1 MTSTPPARI
10 ADAAAPGTTP
20 RRLLA
25 PDMSRGAMLLM
36 IAAAYA
42 TVYAGSQFGADVSQ
56 LPLADR
62 ITTFVS
68 ALLLDNRAFPLF
80 AILFG
85 YWVARGTDR
94 RSERDGSPRQAYVR
108 LLRRAGAL
116 LLFGAI
122 HAVLVFPGEILSS
135 YGIALL
141 LVGWLLLLGTRAL
154 IVALGVLLA
163 GSALVNTL
171 FALAAAYAAEIDPVA
186 LGAVPG
192 YVTGADWAG
201 RILGYPFTLVF
212 LVLGYPLLL
221 LVVTGFLT
229 GRLRLFED
237 VDRHRRTLR
246 LLAAAGIAVSVG
258 GALPAAFASVGLL
271 EADWV
276 SAGLLNGLQILT
288 GVAGGLGYASLFTLI
303 GTHLEQHP
311 GRFARALAA
320 MGSRSLTFYLLHSV
334 LVAVILHP
342 ELIGVGALVGP
353 FGAVAVAAGVWILGL
368 LTASALERAGR
379 PGPLDALMRRLVD
392 GPPRARSESR
402 GGD

>member
-1 MTSTPPARI
+1 MTSTPPART
-10 ADAAAPGTTP
+10 ADTAAPGPAP

-25 PDMSRGAMLLM
+25 PDLSRGAMLLM

-42 TVYAGSQFGADVSQ
+42 TVYAGSHFGADVSQ

-94 RSERDGSPRQAYVR
+94 RRERDGSPRGAYVR

-116 LLFGAI
+116 LLFGAV
-122 HAVLVFPGEILSS
+122 HAILVFPGEILSS

-141 LVGWLLLLGTRAL
+141 LVGWLLLLGSRAL
-154 IVALGVLLA
+154 VVALGVLLA

-171 FALAAAYAAEIDPVA
+171 LALAMAYSAELDPAALA
-186 LGAVPG
+186 GVPG
-192 YVTGADWAG
+192 YATVADWAG
-201 RILGYPFTLVF
+201 RILAYPVTLVF
-212 LVLGYPLLL
+212 MVLGYPLLL

-246 LLAAAGIAVSVG
+246 LLAALGIAVSVG
-258 GALPAAFASVGLL
+258 GALPAALTSVGVL
-271 EADWV
+271 EVGWV
-276 SAGLLNGLQILT
+276 TTGLLNGLQILT

-303 GTHLEQHP
+303 GTRVERRPGHL
-311 GRFARALAA
+311 ARALAA

-342 ELIGVGALVGP
+342 ELIGVGAHVGP
-353 FGAVAVAAGVWILGL
+353 FGAVAVAAGVWVLGL
-368 LTASALERAGR
+368 LAASALERAGR

-392 GPPRARSESR
+392 GPPRR
-402 GGD
+402 GTATAPR

>member
-1 MTSTPPARI
+1 MTNTPPTDTDRT
-10 ADAAAPGTTP
+10 AAPAP

-42 TVYAGSQFGADVSQ
+42 TVYAGSHFGADVSQ

-62 ITTFVS
+62 VTAFAS

-94 RSERDGSPRQAYVR
+94 RSERDGIPRQAYVR

-116 LLFGAI
+116 LLFGVI

-141 LVGWLLLLGTRAL
+141 LVGWLLLLSTRAL
-154 IVALGVLLA
+154 VVALGVLLV
-163 GSALVNTL
+163 GSALLNTL
-171 FALAAAYAAEIDPVA
+171 FAVAYAYAAATDPVA
-186 LGAVPG
+186 LAAVPG
-192 YVTGADWAG
+192 YLTAGDWAG
-201 RILGYPFTLVF
+201 RILAYPVTLVF
-212 LVLGYPLLL
+212 MVLGYPLLL
-221 LVVTGFLT
+221 LVVTGFLA

-246 LLAAAGIAVSVG
+246 LLATLGIAVSVG
-258 GALPAAFASVGLL
+258 GALPAALASVGALD
-271 EADWV
+271 AGW
-276 SAGLLNGLQILT
+276 ATIGLLNGLQILT

-303 GTHLEQHP
+303 GTRVEQHP

-334 LVAVILHP
+334 LIAATLHS
-342 ELIGVGALVGP
+342 ELIGVGAHVGP
-353 FGAVAVAAGVWILGL
+353 FGAVAVATGVWLLGL
-368 LTASALERAGR
+368 LAASALERAGR

-392 GPPRARSESR
+392 GAPARS
-402 GGD
+402 

>member
-1 MTSTPPARI
+1 MTNTPPART
-10 ADAAAPGTTP
+10 AETAAPDP
-20 RRLLA
+20 ARRRLLA

-42 TVYAGSQFGADVSQ
+42 TVYAGSSFGADVSQ

-62 ITTFVS
+62 ITTFAS

-94 RSERDGSPRQAYVR
+94 RRDRDGGPRQAYVR

-116 LLFGAI
+116 LLFGAV

-141 LVGWLLLLGTRAL
+141 LVGWLLLLSTRAL
-154 IVALGVLLA
+154 VVALGVLLA
-163 GSALVNTL
+163 GSALMNTL
-171 FALAAAYAAEIDPVA
+171 LALATAYAAATDPVA
-186 LGAVPG
+186 LTAVPG
-192 YVTGADWAG
+192 YLTAGDWAG
-201 RILGYPFTLVF
+201 RLLGYPFTLVF

-221 LVVTGFLT
+221 LVVTGFLA

-237 VDRHRRTLR
+237 LDRHRRTLR
-246 LLAAAGIAVSVG
+246 ALAAAGIAVSVG
-258 GALPAAFASVGLL
+258 AALPAALVSVGVL

-276 SAGLLNGLQILT
+276 VKGLLNGLQILT
-288 GVAGGLGYASLFTLI
+288 GVAGGLGYASLFALV
-303 GTHLEQHP
+303 GARAERRP
-311 GRFARALAA
+311 GPLARALAA

-342 ELIGVGALVGP
+342 DLIGVGAHVGP
-353 FGAVAVAAGVWILGL
+353 FGAVAVAAGVWAVGL
-368 LTASALERAGR
+368 LVASALERAGR
-379 PGPLDALMRRLVD
+379 PGPLDAVMRRLVD
-392 GPPRARSESR
+392 GPSRS
-402 GGD
+402 

>member
-1 MTSTPPARI
+1 MTNTPPAPVL
-10 ADAAAPGTTP
+10 DAARPRT

-42 TVYAGSQFGADVSQ
+42 TVYAGSSFGADVSQ
-56 LPLADR
+56 LPVADR
-62 ITTFVS
+62 VTTFAS

-94 RSERDGSPRQAYVR
+94 RRERDGSPRPAYLR

-116 LLFGAI
+116 LLFGVV

-141 LVGWLLLLGTRAL
+141 LVGWLLLLSTRAL
-154 IVALGVLLA
+154 VVALGVLLA

-171 FALAAAYAAEIDPVA
+171 IALAAAYAADLDPGA
-186 LGAVPG
+186 LTAVPG
-192 YVTGADWAG
+192 YVTAQDWMG
-201 RILGYPFTLVF
+201 RVLGYPVTLVF

-221 LVVTGFLT
+221 LVVTGFLA

-237 VDRHRRTLR
+237 LERHRRTLR
-246 LLAAAGIAVSVG
+246 VLAVAGIAVSVG
-258 GALPAAFASVGLL
+258 AALPAALASVGVL

-276 SAGLLNGLQILT
+276 ARGLLNGLQILT
-288 GVAGGLGYASLFTLI
+288 GVAGGLGYASLFTLV
-303 GTHLEQHP
+303 GARFEQRP
-311 GRFARALAA
+311 GPLARALAA
-320 MGSRSLTFYLLHSV
+320 MGSRSLTFYLLHSA
-334 LVAVILHP
+334 LVAVVLHP
-342 ELIGVGALVGP
+342 QLIGVGAHVGP
-353 FGAVAVAAGVWILGL
+353 FGAVAVAVGVWALGL
-368 LTASALERAGR
+368 LLASALERAGR
-379 PGPLDALMRRLVD
+379 PGPLDSLMRRMVD
-392 GPPRARSESR
+392 GPDRR
-402 GGD
+402 GGEETVA